1 MEKIALSKHAEKRAA
16 QRGID
21 ERQIKIC
28 LEFGEQFHRTGAMFF
43 MITKKCLKKW
53 HMYKKNKRGMVFQKK
68 MCTRTKNL
76 TVDSY
81 TLMNVPCRA
90 EPQELF
96 VLSAMQF
103 RPVETLLIRYSQT

>member
-43 MITKKCLKKW
+43 MITKKK
-53 HMYKKNKRGMVFQKK
+53 
-68 MCTRTKNL
+68 
-76 TVDSY
+76 
-81 TLMNVPCRA
+81 
-90 EPQELF
+90 
-96 VLSAMQF
+96 
-103 RPVETLLIRYSQT
+103 